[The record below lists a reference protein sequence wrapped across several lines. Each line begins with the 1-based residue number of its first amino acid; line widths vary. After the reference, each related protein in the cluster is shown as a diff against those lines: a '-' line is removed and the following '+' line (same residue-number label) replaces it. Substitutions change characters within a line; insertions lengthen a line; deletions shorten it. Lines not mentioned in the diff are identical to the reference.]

1 MDLIEPSAVFFISET
16 LNGPA
21 PTALRFASESRKL
34 RPERADQR
42 CFGIIPSVKL
52 LIKELETSFK
62 VNDTVKS
69 SIFWTLT
76 RIQLVRSADSV
87 SADWMVWT
95 VNTTSSAVRGLPSCQ
110 RKLVLSLIV

>member
-34 RPERADQR
+34 RPARDDQR
-42 CFGIIPSVKL
+42 CWGMIPRVKL
-52 LIKELETSFK
+52 LMKELETSFK

-76 RIQLVRSADSV
+76 RIQLARRADSV
-87 SADWMVWT
+87 SAAWIVWT
-95 VNTTSSAVRGLPSCQ
+95 VKTTSSAVSGLPSCQ
-110 RKLVLSLIV
+110 RKLVLSLTV